1 MQIPYLN
8 QILLLLVVAVLTT
21 LLTIAGIQVI
31 HILSEIKTMMKK
43 TNKIVDDFQV
53 VTSSIAKPIAGISGF
68 VTGLKSGTDLVNFFL
83 KGHSSKKTLETKKDG
98 E

>member
-1 MQIPYLN
+1 
-8 QILLLLVVAVLTT
+8 VAVLTT

-31 HILSEIKTMMKK
+31 HILSELKTMMKK

-68 VTGLKSGTDLVNFFL
+68 VTGLKSGTDLFNFFI
-83 KGHSSKKTLETKKDG
+83 KNRSGKKTSEAKKNG